1 MPHALLA
8 ALTAAQILI
17 GAPLH
22 QLGATRADVEK
33 RLGPPSNVGTDYV
46 ASPYVDGAQD
56 RVITLSYPKAQVRL
70 YVIPSLGES
79 FLLSY
84 VAAADLFPTGTHVSI
99 GTDHGTVL
107 RELGG
112 PRYEDGD
119 QIVYDDPRPDAP
131 GAFDRVRLV
140 LRDDRVAV
148 YEWKFAV
155 VPPR

>member
-8 ALTAAQILI
+8 VLTAAQLLI

-22 QLGATRADVEK
+22 QLGATRADVEN
-33 RLGPPSNVGTDYV
+33 RLGPPSNVATDYV
-46 ASPYVDGAQD
+46 ARPYVDGGQD
-56 RVITLSYPKAQVRL
+56 RVITLNYPQAQVRL
-70 YVIPSLGES
+70 YVIPTLGES

-84 VAAADLFPTGTHVSI
+84 AAAADLFPTGTGVSI
-99 GTDHGTVL
+99 GTDHGAVL

-112 PRYEDGD
+112 PRYEDAD
-119 QIVYDDPRPDAP
+119 QIVYDDPRLDAP

-140 LRDDRVAV
+140 LHDDRVAA
-148 YEWKFAV
+148 YEWRFAI